1 MTTRALFADSA
12 APDDS
17 SRALPSRKMHD
28 IVNFVNFTSLSAI
41 FGSA

>member
-17 SRALPSRKMHD
+17 SRALPSREMHD
-28 IVNFVNFTSLSAI
+28 IVNFVNFTPLAAILASA
-41 FGSA
+41 